1 MVSQLWRKNGSE
13 IMARS
18 QKVMARKRLEEAAL
32 KLSLVASQAMA
43 GKIDLSRAEVTKLLD
58 ANMIIVKYMKKLK

>member
-1 MVSQLWRKNGSE
+1 LWRKNGSE

-43 GKIDLSRAEVTKLLD
+43 GKIDLSRAEVSKLLD